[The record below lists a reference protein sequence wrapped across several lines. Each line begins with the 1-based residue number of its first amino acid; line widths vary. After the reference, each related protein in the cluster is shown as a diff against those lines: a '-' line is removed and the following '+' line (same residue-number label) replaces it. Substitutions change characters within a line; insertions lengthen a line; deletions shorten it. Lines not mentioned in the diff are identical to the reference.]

1 MFSIKI
7 KMNLFRKIFGF
18 SIFIILTTL
27 LTNYFFNAIFL
38 EKFYTYRKKE
48 MMMRVIETG
57 KYIYETQSEDNY
69 ENYVYDVKEAMGIDI
84 EIKSLKKTHM
94 MGSHMMRRTTTIN
107 EAVYNK
113 FQIQEFLGNDAKVL
127 YYAEKISEEKQM
139 IVRTSLS
146 VIQSHSHES
155 NIFNIVTAL
164 IASLISLIAGVIF
177 SKRITKDISYLK
189 EKADKISKLEFP
201 ENISIPRED
210 EIGDLSRNL
219 EKMSNELST
228 SINNLKSFVSNA
240 SHELRTPI
248 SVICAHATALLEE
261 ENLDIKEKRR
271 YHEIILKVGN
281 EMKDLTENLLTLSKL
296 DSSVFKVKKEKLDL
310 SEILNDA
317 LEKYDIIEL
326 EKDIEINVSVK
337 TSNILGDSRLLKL
350 IFNNLIQNAL
360 KYSKVGGKIEIFEK
374 GEFLYI
380 ENSFD
385 GTIEIDKKN
394 LFQPFAR
401 GKNAEEFKFDGMGL
415 GLSIVQKASDLG
427 DIEYDI
433 VIDREM
439 FIVKLKIFNEKN

>member
-48 MMMRVIETG
+48 LMMKVVETG
-57 KYIYETQSEDNY
+57 KYIYETQSEDSY
-69 ENYVYDVKEAMGIDI
+69 QNYVYDVKESMGIDV
-84 EIKSLKKTHM
+84 EVKSIKKSHM
-94 MGSHMMRRTTTIN
+94 MGSHMMMRRSTN
-107 EAVYNK
+107 VDNSVYNK
-113 FQIQEFLGNDAKVL
+113 FQVQEFLGNDAKVL
-127 YYAEKISEEKQM
+127 YYAEKISEEKQI

-155 NIFNIVTAL
+155 NIFNIITAL
-164 IASLISLIAGVIF
+164 IASLISLVGGVIF

-189 EKADKISKLEFP
+189 DKADKISKLEFP
-201 ENISIPRED
+201 DNISIPRED

-228 SINNLKSFVSNA
+228 SIDNLKSFVSNA

-248 SVICAHATALLEE
+248 AVICAHATALLEE
-261 ENLDIKEKRR
+261 DLDLKEKRR

-281 EMKDLTENLLTLSKL
+281 EMKELTENLLTLSKL
-296 DSSVFKVKKEKLDL
+296 DMTVFKVKNEQVNIKEFLD
-310 SEILNDA
+310 DA
-317 LEKYDIIEL
+317 LEKYDILEL
-326 EKDIEINVSVK
+326 EKDLDISIYIKKEDVF
-337 TSNILGDSRLLKL
+337 GDSRLLKL
-350 IFNNLIQNAL
+350 ILNNLIQNAL
-360 KYSKVGGKIEIFEK
+360 KYSKVGGRVSIFEK
-374 GEFLYI
+374 GEYLFI

-385 GTIEIDKKN
+385 GKIEIDKNK

-401 GKNAEEFKFDGMGL
+401 GKNAEDFKFDGMGL
-415 GLSIVQKASDLG
+415 GLSIVQKALYLG
-427 DIEYDI
+427 NIEYDI
-433 VIDREM
+433 IIDKEI
-439 FIVKLKIFNEKN
+439 FIVKLKIFDFKF

>member
-48 MMMRVIETG
+48 LMMKVVETG
-57 KYIYETQSEDNY
+57 KYIYETQSEDSY
-69 ENYVYDVKEAMGIDI
+69 QNYVYDVKESMGIDV
-84 EIKSLKKTHM
+84 EVKSIKKSHM
-94 MGSHMMRRTTTIN
+94 MGSHMMMRRSTN
-107 EAVYNK
+107 VDNSVYNK
-113 FQIQEFLGNDAKVL
+113 FQVQQFLGNDAKVL
-127 YYAEKISEEKQM
+127 YYAEKISEEKQI

-155 NIFNIVTAL
+155 NIFNIITAL
-164 IASLISLIAGVIF
+164 IASLISLVGGVIF

-189 EKADKISKLEFP
+189 DKADKISKLEFP

-228 SINNLKSFVSNA
+228 SIDNLKSFVSNA

-248 SVICAHATALLEE
+248 AVICAHATALLEE
-261 ENLDIKEKRR
+261 DLDLKEKRR

-281 EMKDLTENLLTLSKL
+281 EMKELTENLLTLSKL
-296 DSSVFKVKKEKLDL
+296 DMTVFKVKNEQVNIKEFLD
-310 SEILNDA
+310 DA
-317 LEKYDIIEL
+317 LEKYDILEL
-326 EKDIEINVSVK
+326 EKDLDISIYIKKEDVF
-337 TSNILGDSRLLKL
+337 GDSRLLKL
-350 IFNNLIQNAL
+350 ILNNLIQNAL
-360 KYSKVGGKIEIFEK
+360 KYSKVGGRVSIFEK
-374 GEFLYI
+374 GEYLFI

-385 GTIEIDKKN
+385 GKIEIDKNK

-401 GKNAEEFKFDGMGL
+401 GKNAEDFKFDGMGL
-415 GLSIVQKASDLG
+415 GLSIVQKALYLG
-427 DIEYDI
+427 NIEYDI
-433 VIDREM
+433 IIDKEI
-439 FIVKLKIFNEKN
+439 FIVKLKIFDFKF

>member
-48 MMMRVIETG
+48 LMMKVVETG
-57 KYIYETQSEDNY
+57 KYIYETQSEDSY
-69 ENYVYDVKEAMGIDI
+69 QNYVYDVKESMGIDM
-84 EIKSLKKTHM
+84 EVKSIKKSHM
-94 MGSHMMRRTTTIN
+94 MGSHMMMRRSTN
-107 EAVYNK
+107 VDNSVYNK
-113 FQIQEFLGNDAKVL
+113 FQVQEFLGNDAKVL
-127 YYAEKISEEKQM
+127 YYAEKISEEKQI

-155 NIFNIVTAL
+155 NIFNIITAL
-164 IASLISLIAGVIF
+164 IASLISLVGGVIF

-189 EKADKISKLEFP
+189 DKADKISKLEFP
-201 ENISIPRED
+201 DNISIPRED

-228 SINNLKSFVSNA
+228 SIDNLKSFVSNA

-248 SVICAHATALLEE
+248 AVICAHATALLEE
-261 ENLDIKEKRR
+261 DLDLKEKRR

-281 EMKDLTENLLTLSKL
+281 EMKELTENLLTLSKL
-296 DSSVFKVKKEKLDL
+296 DMTVFKVKNEQVNIKEFLD
-310 SEILNDA
+310 DA
-317 LEKYDIIEL
+317 LEKYDILEL
-326 EKDIEINVSVK
+326 EKDLDISICIKKEDVF
-337 TSNILGDSRLLKL
+337 GDSRLLKL
-350 IFNNLIQNAL
+350 ILNNLIQNAL
-360 KYSKVGGKIEIFEK
+360 KYSKIGGRVNIFEK
-374 GEFLYI
+374 GEYLFI

-385 GTIEIDKKN
+385 GKIEMDKNK

-401 GKNAEEFKFDGMGL
+401 GKNAEDFKFDGMGL
-415 GLSIVQKASDLG
+415 GLSIVQKALYLG
-427 DIEYDI
+427 NIEYD
-433 VIDREM
+433 VIIDKEI
-439 FIVKLKIFNEKN
+439 FIVKLKIFDSKF